1 VAIYYRQ
8 DSEKIPDP
16 GIIVIGKID
25 AGVEALNVP
34 GPVKVRIEPVSQ
46 S

>member
-8 DSEKIPDP
+8 DGEEIPDP
-16 GIIVIGKID
+16 GIIVIGKLD

-34 GPVKVRIEPVSQ
+34 GSVMVTVEAVSK
-46 S
+46 